1 MFFKAYMDDGE
12 NKIWNV
18 IELDSE
24 VAGRILR
31 LVFSILAFYVGYV
44 IAKER
49 MQRKKKE
56 SENSKK

>member
-1 MFFKAYMDDGE
+1 M
-12 NKIWNV
+12 N
-18 IELDSE
+18 SE

-56 SENSKK
+56 SENSEK